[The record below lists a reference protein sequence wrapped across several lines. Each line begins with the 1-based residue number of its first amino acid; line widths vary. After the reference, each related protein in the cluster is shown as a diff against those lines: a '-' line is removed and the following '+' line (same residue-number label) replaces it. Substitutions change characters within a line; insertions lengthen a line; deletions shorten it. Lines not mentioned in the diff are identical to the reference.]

1 MSGTVLE
8 AMDTEVKKNDK
19 TLGPVE
25 PIFCYRKNKINK
37 IFSTRKSGRF

>member
-19 TLGPVE
+19 TLGAVE
-25 PIFCYRKNKINK
+25 PIFWYRKNKINK
-37 IFSTRKSGRF
+37 